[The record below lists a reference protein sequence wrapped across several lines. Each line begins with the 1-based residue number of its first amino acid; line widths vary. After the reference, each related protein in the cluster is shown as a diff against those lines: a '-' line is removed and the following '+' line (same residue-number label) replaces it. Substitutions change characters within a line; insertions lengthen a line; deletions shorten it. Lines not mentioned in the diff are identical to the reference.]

1 MININIFDFLEK
13 RSLLADENFVGQS
26 RALNSAGMA
35 QLEAGLSAL
44 GLSFIPSKGNFI
56 AFDTGRPCL
65 PVFQALLQQGV
76 IVRPIAN
83 YGLPTY
89 LRVSIGLES
98 ENSRFLTALAQV
110 LR

>member
-1 MININIFDFLEK
+1 NSFA
-13 RSLLADENFVGQS
+13 LAAATAALQDESFVKQS
-26 RALNSAGMA
+26 RELNSAGMA
-35 QLEAGLSAL
+35 QLEQGLSSLAL
-44 GLSFIPSKGNFI
+44 GFIPSKGNFI

-83 YGLPTY
+83 YGLPNY

-98 ENSRFLTALAQV
+98 ENARFLAALAQV